1 MIVDRYEPV
10 NLFELLPKQLELE
23 MDPVLA
29 KLDRLLDDDVLFA
42 RVKEDLA
49 KRHPQ
54 SRTRGRHSTPVEV
67 ILRMLIVRR
76 LYDLSYEQTER
87 FVSDSLTLRQ
97 FCRLYLERAP
107 DDTTLIRW
115 SNLIGEETV
124 RRMHERVVALARE
137 HKLTR
142 ARKLRIDATVVE
154 TDIAHPTDSRLLRD
168 GVRVLG
174 RLARKA
180 KRYLAD
186 ELRAVGEL
194 FRDRS
199 RSAKRLARKIDEAG
213 RRRTKEAEGG
223 SLAAY
228 RRLVEVAEASLGQ
241 AKKQREALLAV
252 GSAAAAEALRN
263 ELGKVGELVERVIE
277 QTRRRVF
284 EGEQVPAQEKLL
296 SIFEPHTR
304 IIRRGKSGKATEF
317 GRKVWLSE
325 VEGGII
331 SDYRILE
338 GNPKDESQ
346 VVPSL
351 ERHQRLFGR
360 APRLLAGDRGTHS
373 EANEAAA
380 RERGVERVAL
390 PKPGAKSEERHRY
403 ERQGWFRRARRFRAG
418 IEGRISVCKRR
429 GALGRCR
436 DKGEEGYERWV
447 GMGIVSAN
455 LLQIARK
462 SAAVPKRRTDA
473 KVDRGAKRGLR
484 PLSGSRSP
492 HFAPETS

>member
-1 MIVDRYEPV
+1 
-10 NLFELLPKQLELE
+10 
-23 MDPVLA
+23 
-29 KLDRLLDDDVLFA
+29 
-42 RVKEDLA
+42 
-49 KRHPQ
+49 
-54 SRTRGRHSTPVEV
+54 
-67 ILRMLIVRR
+67 
-76 LYDLSYEQTER
+76 
-87 FVSDSLTLRQ
+87 
-97 FCRLYLERAP
+97 
-107 DDTTLIRW
+107 
-115 SNLIGEETV
+115 LIGEETV

-277 QTRRRVF
+277 
-284 EGEQVPAQEKLL
+284 
-296 SIFEPHTR
+296 
-304 IIRRGKSGKATEF
+304 
-317 GRKVWLSE
+317 
-325 VEGGII
+325 
-331 SDYRILE
+331 
-338 GNPKDESQ
+338 
-346 VVPSL
+346 
-351 ERHQRLFGR
+351 
-360 APRLLAGDRGTHS
+360 
-373 EANEAAA
+373 
-380 RERGVERVAL
+380 
-390 PKPGAKSEERHRY
+390 
-403 ERQGWFRRARRFRAG
+403 
-418 IEGRISVCKRR
+418 
-429 GALGRCR
+429 
-436 DKGEEGYERWV
+436 
-447 GMGIVSAN
+447 
-455 LLQIARK
+455 
-462 SAAVPKRRTDA
+462 
-473 KVDRGAKRGLR
+473 
-484 PLSGSRSP
+484 
-492 HFAPETS
+492 